1 MPGFYRKRY
10 PPAPPHAG
18 AGDIASGIVKRMS
31 ARWSRLSPRLKDA
44 LALLALTVVWGFFFW
59 RLLTSNAA
67 DQLQFRQGDLTD
79 QFLAMRQRAYAQI
92 ADGRF
97 PVYEPCLYSGYPA
110 QADPQTQ
117 LAYPPQLG
125 MFALGRALGWPAYP
139 LRALEWE
146 ILAHAW
152 WAAVGMYALLRTLNL
167 RRRASLFGALVF
179 GFGGFMTGYVLLQ
192 IALQFTAA
200 WAPWTLWALRRLVR
214 SRRLS
219 PGPVALAAG
228 AAAMSF
234 LGGNPQLF
242 MYAAYV
248 SIFAFMAWSREA
260 GLSWRGL
267 AVRGALTGL
276 MTLGLMA
283 PALIPE
289 ALFAASSTRAAASYD
304 FLSGGFP
311 LNDIVSMIVPK
322 ATAVWWPL
330 HVGGLAL
337 VAIATALRWRWRD
350 ARLWI
355 LIAAGA
361 LLLSFGDHAVGFE
374 MAYLAIPGYAQF
386 RQQERHAFVIAL
398 ALSIVAAQGVD
409 VLLAD
414 LPFRARAW
422 LKGASRTIAVLALLT
437 AALSVAAAVLLRLV
451 PANPSATPMLDSLA
465 ALTVVLLA
473 AAGLWRWRATS
484 PAAPV
489 GFAIVAL
496 FALVFELGTANRNN
510 PEAIQ
515 KPGPAFEAI
524 PVLQPAL
531 VAGAPYD
538 PRQVRINN
546 HYGLPL
552 NGACVNG
559 MSEIAGGSPI
569 VDRAYAEFLKRVP
582 EDVAV
587 ELLNV
592 RYAVTWR
599 GGMTTEQGV
608 QIPARALAT
617 GKYQGNDARLFA
629 LDWEP
634 RRDARAWVAPRVS
647 ALPGVD
653 ALYARLAQ
661 QGFDP
666 FGEALVTEP
675 VAGAGPARGAA
686 AVEGV
691 ATGYY
696 KVRASSDAPTLLV
709 VSEALLRNWKA
720 TVNGAPAAIV
730 RVDGAL
736 IGVPIP
742 AGESVLELSYRPD
755 DLFAGLA
762 LCLATVV
769 AMCGWRLVLAR
780 RRARESI

>member
-1 MPGFYRKRY
+1 M
-10 PPAPPHAG
+10 
-18 AGDIASGIVKRMS
+18 
-31 ARWSRLSPRLKDA
+31 
-44 LALLALTVVWGFFFW
+44 LALTLVWGFFFW
-59 RLLTSNAA
+59 RLLTPNAA

-92 ADGRF
+92 ADGRY
-97 PVYEPCLYSGYPA
+97 PIYEPCLYSGYPV

-125 MFALGRALGWPAYP
+125 MFALGRALGWPTYP
-139 LRALEWE
+139 LPALAWE

-200 WAPWTLWALRRLVR
+200 WAPWMLWGLRRVGR
-214 SRRLS
+214 SPRLT

-228 AAAMSF
+228 AAAMAF

-242 MYAAYV
+242 LYAAYV
-248 SIFAFMAWSREA
+248 SIFAFLAWSRQA

-267 AVRGALTGL
+267 MLRGAVTGL
-276 MTLGLMA
+276 ATLGLMA

-304 FLSGGFP
+304 FLSSGFP
-311 LNDIVSMIVPK
+311 LNDIVSLIVPK
-322 ATAVWWPL
+322 VTAVWWPL

-337 VAIATALRWRWRD
+337 IAVATALRWRWHD

-355 LIAAGA
+355 AIASGA
-361 LLLSFGDHAVGFE
+361 LLLSFGSHAVGFE
-374 MAYLAIPGYAQF
+374 MAYLTIPGYGQF

-398 ALSIVAAQGVD
+398 ALSIVAAQGID

-414 LPFRARAW
+414 LPLRGRAW
-422 LKGASRTIAVLALLT
+422 LKGAARVIAVLALV
-437 AALSVAAAVLLRLV
+437 AGVVSVAAAVLLRLV
-451 PANPSATPMLDSLA
+451 PTNPSATPMLDSLA
-465 ALTVVLLA
+465 ALTIVLVA
-473 AAGLWRWRATS
+473 AAALWRWRATAAAV
-484 PAAPV
+484 PAL
-489 GFAIVAL
+489 FAGVLL

-510 PEAIQ
+510 PESAQ
-515 KPGPAFEAI
+515 RPAPALEAI
-524 PVLQPAL
+524 PWLQPAL
-531 VAGAPYD
+531 GPGAPYD
-538 PRQVRINN
+538 ARQVRINN

-559 MSEIAGGSPI
+559 LSEISGGSPI
-569 VDRAYAEFLKRVP
+569 VDRAYAEFLKRAP
-582 EDVAV
+582 EDVAAK
-587 ELLNV
+587 LLNV

-617 GKYQGNDARLFA
+617 GKFQGNDARLFA

-647 ALPGVD
+647 AMPGAD

-661 QGFDP
+661 PGFDP

-675 VAGAGPARGAA
+675 VAGAGSARGAA
-686 AVEGV
+686 AVEGT

-720 TVNGAPAAIV
+720 TVNGAPAPIV

-742 AGESVLELSYRPD
+742 AGESAIELSYRPD
-755 DLFAGLA
+755 DLYIGLA
-762 LCLATVV
+762 LCLATFVGLCV
-769 AMCGWRLVLAR
+769 WRLALAG
-780 RRARESI
+780 RRARELT